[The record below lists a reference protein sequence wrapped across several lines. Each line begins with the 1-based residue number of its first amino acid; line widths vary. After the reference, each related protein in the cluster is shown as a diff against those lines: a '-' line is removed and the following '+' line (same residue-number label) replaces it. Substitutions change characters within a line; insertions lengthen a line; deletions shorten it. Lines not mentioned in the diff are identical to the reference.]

1 MVEILSGQP
10 APSSGYYRDPHG
22 HHLLLR
28 PAELAPLCRYSGA
41 TAVRWRLVRPIP
53 MAAPAR

>member
-10 APSSGYYRDPHG
+10 APSSGYYLDAHG

-28 PAELAPLCRYSGA
+28 PSELAPLCPYSGA
-41 TAVRWRLVRPIP
+41 TPVRWRLVRSIP
-53 MAAPAR
+53 MTKPAG